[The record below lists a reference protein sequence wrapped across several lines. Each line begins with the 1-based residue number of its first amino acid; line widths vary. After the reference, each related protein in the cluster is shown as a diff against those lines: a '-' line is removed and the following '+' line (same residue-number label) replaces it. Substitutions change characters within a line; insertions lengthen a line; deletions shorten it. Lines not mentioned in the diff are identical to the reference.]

1 MKILFLD
8 IDGVLNSTGSTL
20 ARVGEFSRSAR
31 ANVAE
36 LDLRAEFA
44 IEDLLPYGP
53 TFTLATIDPVAVGLV
68 NRLLKKEP
76 DLYIVLS
83 SSHRSMFCGSNYPT
97 EAGEIQF
104 GSLHHIS
111 SLQTYLTA
119 LGLEG
124 DRLIDVTPRLYSR
137 RGLEIREWL
146 NENEITREIAE
157 CCAVDD
163 DADIKETE
171 VNFVRTSA
179 ATGLD
184 AAAYYQIAEHLRIT
198 ESMIIY

>member
-20 ARVGEFSRSAR
+20 ARVGETVRSVR
-31 ANVAE
+31 AGFAVI
-36 LDLRAEFA
+36 DLMREFA

-68 NRLLKKEP
+68 NRLLSKEP

-97 EAGEIQF
+97 ATGEIQF

-137 RGLEIREWL
+137 RGLEIRQWL
-146 NENEITREIAE
+146 EENEVTREIAE

-163 DADIKETE
+163 DADISETE

-179 ATGLD
+179 SSGLD
-184 AAAYYQIAEHLRIT
+184 AEAYYKIAEHLRIT
-198 ESMIIY
+198 ESSIIY